1 MKKLLALALALTTL
15 LFCLVGCDILKNTAD
30 DEPSKEITTISDFSK
45 FADMTRE
52 TDKIEVEFDNYSGYP
67 FYFTI
72 EDQEDIEEIMNI
84 IFSASFT
91 KMGTEPNGGDH
102 TSITIIQG
110 EKEYK
115 MHAFMNKE
123 GQYYYSFSTTELQL
137 KINELAREAGAFD
150 GVE

>member
-72 EDQEDIEEIMNI
+72 EDQEDIEDIMNI

-102 TSITIIQG
+102 TSI
-110 EKEYK
+110 
-115 MHAFMNKE
+115 
-123 GQYYYSFSTTELQL
+123 
-137 KINELAREAGAFD
+137 
-150 GVE
+150 